1 MEMDRKN
8 KEEGKENIMSVTDE
22 TIARINE
29 LYRKS
34 KNEGLT
40 NEEAMEQAQLRKEYV
55 QAMHNNLRG
64 ILDNVQVQNP
74 DGSIEKLKSKKKE
87 TEKKGTFKKYPI
99 INFRLLDSLLLVQ
112 NHLGVFPFL
121 RLLHNE

>member
-1 MEMDRKN
+1 MEMNRKN

-64 ILDNVQVQNP
+64 ILDNVQVHQVQNP

-87 TEKKGTFKKYPI
+87 TEK
-99 INFRLLDSLLLVQ
+99 
-112 NHLGVFPFL
+112 
-121 RLLHNE
+121 

>member
-1 MEMDRKN
+1 METDEKKQKRKR
-8 KEEGKENIMSVTDE
+8 EENIMGVTDE

-40 NEEAMEQAQLRKEYV
+40 NEEAMEQAQLRKDYV

-64 ILDNVQVQNP
+64 ILDHVEIQNP
-74 DGSIEKLKSKKKE
+74 DGSIEKLKSKKK
-87 TEKKGTFKKYPI
+87 
-99 INFRLLDSLLLVQ
+99 
-112 NHLGVFPFL
+112 
-121 RLLHNE
+121 

>member
-1 MEMDRKN
+1 MEMNRKN

-74 DGSIEKLKSKKKE
+74 DGSIEKLKSNKKE
-87 TEKKGTFKKYPI
+87 TEK
-99 INFRLLDSLLLVQ
+99 
-112 NHLGVFPFL
+112 
-121 RLLHNE
+121 